1 MGIRHAGQLPVR
13 KVWGSLMEYFIWYG
27 IYLILKELKILPEH
41 VPRGTLDHDQ
51 VFSIPKDASKWRSIA
66 FCHCDFVEPVQLC
79 TNVLQVFY
87 KSEYMWHNKGTMQ
100 EITVWLHCP
109 SCGAQGVFS
118 SIHPVLDGHQHV
130 SNVDKAIDQAR
141 NQLKIQSTQ
150 SKGKN

>member
-1 MGIRHAGQLPVR
+1 
-13 KVWGSLMEYFIWYG
+13 MEYFIWYG

-150 SKGKN
+150 SKGKNLL